1 MAQAR
6 VGSWVGLA
14 REIGS
19 QQGELEHGDRSRYLA
34 VLIWSSAPA
43 RPGVSLEAYTCKSLA
58 PTLDA
63 TPMLCPAILPRMTD
77 QAPAFTLAEANGAAR
92 SFPTGRHSLLVFLKE
107 DCPTCVLSAPLVDAA
122 GASFGE
128 RIDAWAI
135 TQDHE
140 GPGVFGARLPSGMPV
155 LDDSALKVSFNYDL
169 DTVPTVILA
178 GPDGTKLREFVG
190 FGREDWRTLF
200 DELAKLTG
208 IAAPAM
214 DWASFPESR
223 PGCGSKSVEPGIAER
238 LAAEAEGSP
247 LRARRIEIGE
257 SDDMFE
263 FMFDQGLTD
272 GLPVIPP
279 TPERVMRMLGGTKR
293 AAQEVIGICAPN
305 YAPVTVEKAAINA
318 VMAGCKPEYLPV
330 VIAAVE
336 AITTE
341 QFNIHGVLAT
351 THFPTPV
358 IIVNGPIRER
368 IGMNMKMNVFG
379 QGNRA
384 NATIGRAVQL
394 IVRNVG
400 GGRPGEVDR
409 CAMGH
414 PGKYTF
420 CFPEWEERS
429 NWPPLHVERGFAKE
443 DSTVAVFAGG
453 APNPIIDQLSR
464 DAKSLATSY
473 GLALMS
479 VGHPKQYNYGELVV
493 AVSPEHVD
501 TFAKDGWTKDQ
512 VRERILEVT
521 AKSVRDLMRD
531 EYCAEGIP
539 PEMAEKMGLDTK
551 LTKFRNPKDIY
562 LVVAGGEAGKWGAYL
577 TGWVSGPMG
586 SIMTTKKID
595 A

>member
-1 MAQAR
+1 MSTQM
-6 VGSWVGLA
+6 LA
-14 REIGS
+14 G
-19 QQGELEHGDRSRYLA
+19 
-34 VLIWSSAPA
+34 P
-43 RPGVSLEAYTCKSLA
+43 
-58 PTLDA
+58 
-63 TPMLCPAILPRMTD
+63 
-77 QAPAFTLAEANGAAR
+77 FTLFDQHHTER
-92 SFPTGRHSLLVFLKE
+92 SFPTGRHALLVFVKE
-107 DCPTCVLSAPLVDAA
+107 DCPTCVLSAPLIDEAA
-122 GASFGE
+122 KAFGGSM
-128 RIDAWAI
+128 DVWAV
-135 TQDHE
+135 TQDE
-140 GPGVFGARLPSGMPV
+140 GGPGVFGARLPSGMPV
-155 LDDSALKVSFNYDL
+155 LDDSRLAVSFAYDL
-169 DTVPTVILA
+169 DTVPTAILC
-178 GPDGTKLREFVG
+178 GPNGEKLQEFVG
-190 FGREDWRTLF
+190 FGKSDWQGIYERLITVTLQP
-200 DELAKLTG
+200 
-208 IAAPAM
+208 APVV
-214 DWASFPESR
+214 DWSRYPESR

-247 LRARRIEIGE
+247 LRARRIEVGE
-257 SDDMFE
+257 GDDVFE

-272 GLPVIPP
+272 GLPVVPP
-279 TPERVMRMLGGTKR
+279 TPERVMRMLAGTKR
-293 AAQEVIGICAPN
+293 DAQSLVGVCAPN

-318 VMAGCKPEYLPV
+318 VMAGCKPEYFPV

-429 NWPPLHVERGFAKE
+429 NWEPLHVERGFKRE
-443 DSTVAVFAGG
+443 ESTVTVYAGG
-453 APNPIIDQLSR
+453 APTPIIDQLSR
-464 DAKSLATSY
+464 DAQSLATSY
-473 GLALMS
+473 GMALTAVS
-479 VGHPKQYNYGELVV
+479 HPKQYNYGELVV

-512 VRERILEVT
+512 VRARINEVT
-521 AKSVRDLMRD
+521 RTKVRNLVRDSFN
-531 EYCAEGIP
+531 AEGIP
-539 PEMAEKMGLDTK
+539 LETAEKLGMDTT
-551 LTKFRNPKDIY
+551 LTKFRDPKDIT

-577 TGWVSGPMG
+577 CGWVSGPMG
-586 SIMTTKKID
+586 SIMTTVKID
-595 A
+595 E